1 MVIITSTFF
10 FFFLIPLLLTVALY
24 VDWSVFFRKSYDE
37 KTSNKADTR
46 ERQRH
51 PSLPDPSSDDFKK
64 KVKKF
69 LSYILMGIIAF
80 VFGFAFYEAFLKEDP
95 TLPPDVITTL
105 QNWINT
111 YYELD
116 EYQQAGHNLNEEQKQ
131 SMHYHYKAFNYVMAA
146 DTKTEQ
152 LDRFNEIAGDPLT
165 WNRRADPAVNQIVS
179 DFARNQSS
187 DTE

>member
-1 MVIITSTFF
+1 MFF
-10 FFFLIPLLLTVALY
+10 VN
-24 VDWSVFFRKSYDE
+24 WSVFFSKSYNE
-37 KTSNKADTR
+37 KTPNKAYTP

-105 QNWINT
+105 QSWIDT
-111 YYELD
+111 YYELE
-116 EYQQAGHNLNEEQKQ
+116 EYKQAGHNLNEEQKR
-131 SMHYHYKAFNYVMAA
+131 SMHFHYKAFNYVMAA
-146 DTKTEQ
+146 DTKSEQ
-152 LDRFNEIAGDPLT
+152 LERFSEIAGDPLS
-165 WNRRADPAVNQIVS
+165 WHGRDNPVVNQIVA
-179 DFARNQSS
+179 DFARNRPNDS
-187 DTE
+187 E

>member
-1 MVIITSTFF
+1 
-10 FFFLIPLLLTVALY
+10 
-24 VDWSVFFRKSYDE
+24 
-37 KTSNKADTR
+37 
-46 ERQRH
+46 
-51 PSLPDPSSDDFKK
+51 
-64 KVKKF
+64 
-69 LSYILMGIIAF
+69 MGIIAF

-111 YYELD
+111 FYELD
-116 EYQQAGHNLNEEQKQ
+116 EYQQAGHNLNEAQKQ

-179 DFARNQSS
+179 DFARTQSS
-187 DTE
+187 DS

>member
-1 MVIITSTFF
+1 MVTITSIFF
-10 FFFLIPLLLTVALY
+10 FNFLILLLLTITFFVN
-24 VDWSVFFRKSYDE
+24 WSVFFRKSYDE
-37 KTSNKADTR
+37 KLHNKTNTQ

-51 PSLPDPSSDDFKK
+51 PNLPDPSSDDFKK
-64 KVKKF
+64 KIKKF
-69 LSYILMGIIAF
+69 LNYILMGIIAF

-111 YYELD
+111 YYELE

-131 SMHYHYKAFNYVMAA
+131 SMHFHYKAFNYVMAA
-146 DTKTEQ
+146 DTKVEQ

-165 WNRRADPAVNQIVS
+165 WTRRTDPTVNQIVS
-179 DFARNQSS
+179 DFSRNKTS
-187 DTE
+187 DRE